1 MMDRQL
7 RRPAREA
14 QRVRPATYAGPR
26 NDARAAGPDERM
38 PGALRELL
46 GQMFSTPKDLRHIA
60 EQHFGELFVPTE
72 VLADSPHQAVLM
84 LRTQALGPVMVH
96 AERARHW
103 YPFRVTR
110 VEAPRAV
117 ADSRPGRAEPRPR
130 ANPYRAT
137 TRPRIDWL

>member
-1 MMDRQL
+1 
-7 RRPAREA
+7 
-14 QRVRPATYAGPR
+14 
-26 NDARAAGPDERM
+26 
-38 PGALRELL
+38 
-46 GQMFSTPKDLRHIA
+46 MFSTPKDLRHIA

-72 VLADSPHQAVLM
+72 VLADSPHSAVLM

-96 AERARHW
+96 AERVRHW

-110 VEAPRAV
+110 VEAPRAGF
-117 ADSRPGRAEPRPR
+117 DPRPARAEPRAR